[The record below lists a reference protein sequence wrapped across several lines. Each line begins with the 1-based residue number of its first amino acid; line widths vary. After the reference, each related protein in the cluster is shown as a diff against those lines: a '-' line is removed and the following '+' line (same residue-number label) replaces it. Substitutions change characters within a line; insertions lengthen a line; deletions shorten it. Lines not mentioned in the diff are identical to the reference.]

1 MATSRNNELTWDL
14 GWFALR
20 GSDGDIEQAGEML
33 RKVIDR
39 IAIDDIETVQVAPGV
54 SEIRYQMWSF
64 RLKKDDLRKLLQT
77 LPNIKL
83 RGIAQGRHVYE
94 EVYSR
99 AGSSDWVSVEF
110 LKDYPSDDLP
120 AYRWWDKDGLFE
132 LARNTDGTYCIAA
145 FYRWDEEIEIPSEID
160 GVAVTAIGDK
170 AFYRN
175 THIKRLAIPDSVT
188 SIGKSAFSGCSN
200 LIVQTANPEVRTALE
215 KAKVNVTSGNES
227 EEDLE
232 FKANYS
238 YRKTKEG
245 IVITKYRGDATEVS
259 IPGTVEGLP
268 VVQIG
273 KEAFDRGARDSLGIT
288 KVSIPAS
295 VVSIGSGAFFCP
307 KLTDIE
313 FESGSRLESIG
324 ADAFNACR
332 IQEIKLPDGLKEIGE
347 SAFWACPLKSIRIP
361 ASVENIGADAFGNE
375 GDMAWPQPVYSWTD
389 PDDENA
395 SLVLECIE
403 VDEGN
408 ESYASVDGALYSK
421 DLSRLI
427 RVPVTVTGAYAVPE
441 GVVDIEAH
449 AFEGCHVE
457 NVIVPAT
464 VRRIGGH
471 AFMSCRELKEVE
483 FGDGSVLEDIGE
495 MAFYECSKLGG
506 CSIPASVKRLA
517 ANVFERCG
525 SLREVSVKPGSELES
540 IGEEAFANSTALNTV
555 DLGHAS
561 KLTSVSASAF
571 SNIWP
576 YVVFPPSLTKFE
588 KWFGDGVIAQAD
600 VFAPGIACSA
610 IRQLDYK
617 KNCVAGFVRGSMEG
631 RDVSA
636 QIAKGYRTYIKGH
649 AEEVLVRF
657 RFDLDV
663 LKWLIGQKIL
673 STKDTGHLAQ
683 VATERGLAEQAA
695 VLLEYSDSATT
706 RRPRSAGLELDEGLD
721 AVEKLPT
728 VAELKK
734 TWKVK
739 KVGSAYTLTSWLGD
753 STIAEVPDHIG
764 KFKVTTIGD
773 RAFAADRGAPNYAV
787 RKSQLEEI
795 RLPEGVRSIGSSCF
809 AGCESLKTVV
819 LPSGLRSI
827 GYVAFKGCDSL
838 GSIDLP
844 DSVWSIE
851 NGAFAGLKLSA
862 LTIRAKGSI
871 YIGKANAEYNG
882 ELVVDEY
889 RFCDTEV
896 CDTFFESYGWE
907 IAKRV
912 CLPSFMPEEQRE
924 EYAAKKNEFLAK
936 LMGSA
941 AKYGLV
947 SKYHPVEFGVWE
959 D

>member
-1 MATSRNNELTWDL
+1 MSRINELTWDL

-20 GSDGDIEQAGEML
+20 GSDGDIEQAGAML
-33 RKVIDR
+33 GTAIDR
-39 IAIDDIETVQVAPGV
+39 IAADDIETIQVAQGV
-54 SEIRYQMWSF
+54 SEIRYKKWYF
-64 RLKKDDLRKLLQT
+64 RLKKDDLRTLLQG
-77 LPNIKL
+77 LPDLKL
-83 RGIAQGRHVYE
+83 KGIAQERHVYE

-99 AGSSDWVSVEF
+99 AGSPDWVSVEF
-110 LKDYPSDDLP
+110 YKDYPSDDLP
-120 AYRWWDKDGLFE
+120 TYKWWDKDDLFE
-132 LARNTDGTYCIAA
+132 LVRNPDGTYCIAA
-145 FYRWDEEIEIPSEID
+145 FYRWDEEFEIPSEVD

-175 THIKRLAIPDSVT
+175 THIKKLVIPNSVR

-200 LIVQTANPEVRTALE
+200 LVVQTADPEIRAVLE

-232 FKANYS
+232 FKARYS
-238 YRKTKEG
+238 YHKNKDG
-245 IVITKYRGDATEVS
+245 IVITKYRGDAAEVS

-273 KEAFDRGARDSLGIT
+273 KEAFDRGVVDPLGIT

-464 VRRIGGH
+464 VRRIGDH
-471 AFMSCRELKEVE
+471 AFESCLELKEVE

-495 MAFYECSKLGG
+495 MAFYECSKLEKCG
-506 CSIPASVKRLA
+506 IPAGVKRLA
-517 ANVFERCG
+517 ANVFARCEA
-525 SLREVSVKPGSELES
+525 LREVSVKPGSELES
-540 IGEEAFANSTALNTV
+540 IGEEAFANSGALETV
-555 DLGHAS
+555 DLGCAS
-561 KLTSVSASAF
+561 MLTSISESAF
-571 SNIWP
+571 SNTSP
-576 YVVFPPSLTKFE
+576 YVVLPPSLTVFE
-588 KWFGDGVIAQAD
+588 KWFGDGAIAQAD

-631 RDVSA
+631 REVSA
-636 QIAKGYRTYIKGH
+636 QIARGYRTYIKGH
-649 AEEVLVRF
+649 VEEVLVRF
-657 RFDLDV
+657 RFDIDV
-663 LKWLIGQKIL
+663 LKWLIAQKIL
-673 STKDTGHLAQ
+673 TAKDAGHLVQ
-683 VATERGLAEQAA
+683 VATERGLTEQTA
-695 VLLEYSDSATT
+695 VLLEYSDSSTT
-706 RRPRSAGLELDEGLD
+706 RRPRSAGLELD
-721 AVEKLPT
+721 
-728 VAELKK
+728 
-734 TWKVK
+734 
-739 KVGSAYTLTSWLGD
+739 
-753 STIAEVPDHIG
+753 
-764 KFKVTTIGD
+764 
-773 RAFAADRGAPNYAV
+773 
-787 RKSQLEEI
+787 
-795 RLPEGVRSIGSSCF
+795 
-809 AGCESLKTVV
+809 
-819 LPSGLRSI
+819 
-827 GYVAFKGCDSL
+827 
-838 GSIDLP
+838 
-844 DSVWSIE
+844 
-851 NGAFAGLKLSA
+851 
-862 LTIRAKGSI
+862 
-871 YIGKANAEYNG
+871 
-882 ELVVDEY
+882 
-889 RFCDTEV
+889 
-896 CDTFFESYGWE
+896 
-907 IAKRV
+907 
-912 CLPSFMPEEQRE
+912 
-924 EYAAKKNEFLAK
+924 
-936 LMGSA
+936 
-941 AKYGLV
+941 
-947 SKYHPVEFGVWE
+947 
-959 D
+959 